1 MHTSTL
7 HTTTLA
13 RTTTLLRTGTPLA
26 LALLYGLASPT
37 AQAATVNNRI
47 CVDWDIGFT
56 DQWTLEDETGLGPPD
71 DIWAT
76 DDDVPARGVWFNLYE
91 AGGTAPLIEYG
102 YLGETGTYEGCTG
115 VLALDTAKRYTITLQ
130 SRAKVGDDLVI
141 VKHSTQTPQE
151 MSILGLHNF
160 LPMLATPINPNGIRN
175 LRLRSAM
182 WSDTL
187 AAAAKT
193 IERFAPAGSETY
205 VVYPYGMDPDNELET
220 LVGTGGKSKSAHG
233 KSYIAPEHRSS
244 RYIVAHELGHSIVY
258 MVTGDRI
265 PKEDDF
271 VNTVGPTLTTCPTN
285 EEGHNDN
292 TVEYAAAAL
301 SEGWADYVA
310 AATWNRVDQF
320 DCWYRGNTVDWNGD
334 GVANDYFTV
343 LTGSMPAGY
352 WHNEHREW
360 HDCEGDSSARLL
372 GPFEYDYTQSGG
384 DFLGNTCGLDGITH
398 LGNEMD
404 WRRMFW
410 DMTTDHGLSR
420 GQLLDIIA
428 EAKSDPD
435 CWEQRLPT
443 TPTCGPNTR
452 MADAAMVVGGSSILA
467 NWTAEAV
474 YNGVEP

>member
-1 MHTSTL
+1 MRTTTL
-7 HTTTLA
+7 HTPTAT

-76 DDDVPARGVWFNLYE
+76 DDDVPASGVFYTLYE
-91 AGGTAPLIEYG
+91 MTPTGSTQIYFNYLSVSGTYAGCTGLLPLDTTKRYTFTLTSRAMLGDDTVIVQHSTQNPTEMSIFGFYNYAPLI
-102 YLGETGTYEGCTG
+102 
-115 VLALDTAKRYTITLQ
+115 
-130 SRAKVGDDLVI
+130 
-141 VKHSTQTPQE
+141 P
-151 MSILGLHNF
+151 
-160 LPMLATPINPNGIRN
+160 TPINPEGTRN

-193 IERFAPAGSETY
+193 IERFAPAGAETY
-205 VVYPYGMDPDNELET
+205 IVYPYGMHPEVEGET
-220 LVGTGGKSKSAHG
+220 LVGLGGKSKSQDG
-233 KSYIAPEHRSS
+233 KAFIAPEHRSK
-244 RYIVAHELGHSIVY
+244 RYVVAHELGHSIVNL
-258 MVTGDRI
+258 VTGGGI
-265 PKEDDF
+265 PKSDDYIPP
-271 VNTVGPTLTTCPTN
+271 GGAPITTCTTG
-285 EEGHNDN
+285 ESHSDN
-292 TVEYAAAAL
+292 SVEYAAAAL

-310 AATWNRVDQF
+310 ASTWNRIDQEE
-320 DCWYRGNTVDWNGD
+320 CWYYGGAVDWNASG
-334 GVANDYFTV
+334 GTGEYFLALKGSATASHPELAN
-343 LTGSMPAGY
+343 
-352 WHNEHREW
+352 WQ
-360 HDCEGDSSARLL
+360 DCEGDAAVEMVPTTSI
-372 GPFEYDYTQSGG
+372 YVGG
-384 DFLGNTCGLDGITH
+384 DFLGNTCGLDGLTH

-410 DMTTDHGLSR
+410 DMTTDRALSR

-435 CWEQRLPT
+435 CWEQGLPGD
-443 TPTCGPNTR
+443 PTCGPNTR
-452 MADAAMVVGGSSILA
+452 MAHGAMVVGGSTILA
-467 NWTAEAV
+467 AWLAEGV